1 MIYLIGG
8 PPKCG
13 KTTLARELSRKIK
26 VPWIAVDT
34 LQSIVWAYM
43 DKEERLKKFPAS
55 KMTIKT
61 KRNNDLKYKEYSIER
76 IIDAYRRQAK
86 AVYTAIDMMVLGE
99 MTDGNDHI
107 IEGYHI
113 EPRLAAKLMHR
124 YGKDNIRA
132 VFLVKNNQKEFLK
145 GIKKSRTHN
154 DWILG
159 RTKKEETLEK
169 IAKMACDYSK
179 IIKKEVVKHKMK
191 VFLMDKDFSSKI
203 RKAIEYLRK

>member
-55 KMTIKT
+55 KMTIES
-61 KRNNDLKYKEYSIER
+61 RRSNDVKYRKYSVER

-86 AVYTAIDMMVLGE
+86 AVYAAIDMMVLGE
-99 MTDGNDHI
+99 ITDGNDHI

-113 EPRLAAKLMHR
+113 DPRLVAKLKRR
-124 YGKDNIRA
+124 YCKNNVKA
-132 VFLVKNNQKEFLK
+132 VFLVKNDKKSFLS
-145 GIKKSRTHN
+145 GIKKSQTHN

-159 RTKKEETLEK
+159 RTKKEETLDK
-169 IAKMACDYSK
+169 IAEMACDYSK
-179 IIKKEVVKHKMK
+179 IIKKEALGYKMK
-191 VFLMDKDFSSKI
+191 VFVMDKDFNGNI
-203 RKAIEYLRK
+203 RRAIKYLTN